1 MELSSTYEDEKA
13 QGMDVETYFN
23 SIYNDTYSDVL
34 KYVIIKTS
42 HADQV
47 DDILQ
52 NIYHNFYKRIA
63 RRGFLDLRAP
73 KAFLIQLAKRELS
86 RHYRRKALKNEMETD
101 IAGCTEQIEIDE
113 AEFTEMIENKETFN
127 MVRGIAMQMPLL
139 SYKSFVLFYFYD
151 MSIAD
156 IAGHLDI
163 SPNNVKNR
171 LWRARAAVRKG
182 LKGDDYVK

>member
-1 MELSSTYEDEKA
+1 MEVSSTFEDEQA
-13 QGMDVETYFN
+13 QGMDAETYFN

-52 NIYHNFYKRIA
+52 NIYHNFYKRIT
-63 RRGFLDLRAP
+63 RRGFRDLRVP
-73 KAFLIQLAKRELS
+73 KAFLIQLAKRELY
-86 RHYRRKALKNEMETD
+86 RHYRRKAIKTEMETD
-101 IAGCTEQIEIDE
+101 IAGCTEQIDIDE
-113 AEFTEMIENKETFN
+113 TAFAEMIENKETLN
-127 MVRGIAMQMPLL
+127 IVRGIAMQMPLL

-151 MSIAD
+151 MPIAD
-156 IAGHLDI
+156 IAGQLDI

-171 LWRARAAVRKG
+171 LWRARTAVRKG